1 MERSMLR
8 SGSAF
13 NGFTLEASDGKVG
26 TVSDFL
32 FDDSNWQL
40 RWLVVDTGAWLTG
53 RKILIHP
60 SALEKPD
67 LAGRAFPVKLTRA
80 QVEGSPEIGR
90 DEPVSLQMEH
100 NLYGYYGYDVTWG
113 GGFAGG
119 NGTAVPTTAGT
130 SVPVSKGDPHLRSIA
145 EVSGYGIHAIDG
157 DIGHLDRFLID
168 DQDWT
173 VRYLVVDTATWWLG
187 KHVLVAPTA
196 IKEISWAERF
206 LRLDL
211 TCYKIKGSP
220 VWDQSGIVD
229 RAYEQL
235 LRIYYGWDGAAE
247 QAAPAKAE
255 PEKVHA

>member
-1 MERSMLR
+1 
-8 SGSAF
+8 
-13 NGFTLEASDGKVG
+13 
-26 TVSDFL
+26 
-32 FDDSNWQL
+32 
-40 RWLVVDTGAWLTG
+40 
-53 RKILIHP
+53 
-60 SALEKPD
+60 
-67 LAGRAFPVKLTRA
+67 
-80 QVEGSPEIGR
+80 
-90 DEPVSLQMEH
+90 MEH

-119 NGTAVPTTAGT
+119 NGSAVPDA
-130 SVPVSKGDPHLRSIA
+130 VAVSKGDPHLRSVA

-173 VRYLVVDTATWWLG
+173 IRYLVVDTATWWLG
-187 KHVLVAPTA
+187 KHVLVAPAA
-196 IKEISWAERF
+196 IKGISWTERF

-235 LRIYYGWDGAAE
+235 LRIYYGWDGAA
-247 QAAPAKAE
+247 QPVAPAKGA
-255 PEKVHA
+255 PEKLHA